1 MLVTDRGY
9 AKRCLLF
16 DYEKQN
22 RNGKGQKT
30 FELRANGQN
39 GTALAGVLFLTGPA
53 TFAVEQVHTGRTVF
67 STDEVLLE
75 KRASRGL
82 PLVMA
87 MLDDLVTAVYTAD
100 DAPPA
105 GE

>member
-1 MLVTDRGY
+1 M
-9 AKRCLLF
+9 
-16 DYEKQN
+16 
-22 RNGKGQKT
+22 
-30 FELRANGQN
+30 
-39 GTALAGVLFLTGPA
+39 
-53 TFAVEQVHTGRTVF
+53 HTGRTVF